1 MARLVSVAWRTPV
14 SSFAMHQPVVALR
27 AFLGTATGQK
37 LQRYFVASVVN
48 VLAAEAV
55 VVIAFGLLHWSAT
68 RTAVLAAVVAAIPAY
83 WLARRWVWGRTGR
96 SHLRHEV
103 LPFWGLALLGLALNT
118 WVAGVAERVGAEV
131 TASRSLQTLIL
142 MGAGLG
148 VSGAFWVARFLLL
161 NGVLFADRR
170 PWQARPELAPLADLP
185 LQVAEVSPGAH

>member
-1 MARLVSVAWRTPV
+1 MHRRVA
-14 SSFAMHQPVVALR
+14 ALR
-27 AFLGTATGQK
+27 AFSRTATGQK
-37 LQRYFVASVVN
+37 LRRYFVASLAN

-83 WLARRWVWGRTGR
+83 WLARRWVWGRSGR
-96 SHLRHEV
+96 SHLRYEV

-118 WVAGVAERVGAEV
+118 WVARLAERVGAEL
-131 TASRSLQTLIL
+131 TTSRSLQTLIL

-148 VSGAFWVARFLLL
+148 VSFAFWVGRFLLL

-170 PWQARPELAPLADLP
+170 PWQARPEPIVLPDLA